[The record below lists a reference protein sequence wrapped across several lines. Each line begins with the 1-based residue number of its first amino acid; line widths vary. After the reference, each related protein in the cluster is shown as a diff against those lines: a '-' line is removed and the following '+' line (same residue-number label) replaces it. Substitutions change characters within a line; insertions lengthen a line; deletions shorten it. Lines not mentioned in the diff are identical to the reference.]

1 MATKKHQPRRGATPL
16 NVEKAKRQPFKF
28 KKPSWFRA
36 VYLSWVAA
44 PIMLV
49 LIILGGRMV
58 MDRWVINNVV
68 VNGDL
73 AIWSAEDIAQQVHW
87 VVGQG
92 FFSVDLEKV
101 YDSVDSMPLIKK
113 VTIKK
118 RWPGYVEV
126 KVQEDIPMAVWNGNK
141 LIGIG
146 GDLMAIPNHIS
157 VDNLALIT
165 GESEYLNTSI
175 NDFRLIQQSLAAQT
189 VNIESL
195 EISKTGS
202 LSLKLSN
209 QWSVQLGRKNIQQRA
224 ARLRKILIKLSE
236 EQVSA
241 VDLRYGKGA
250 AIEWRPKQEKG

>member
-1 MATKKHQPRRGATPL
+1 MVNKKRKPRRGATPL
-16 NVEKAKRQPFKF
+16 KVEKAPRKPIKL

-36 VYLSWVAA
+36 VYLGWIAA
-44 PIMLV
+44 PLLLAM
-49 LIILGGRMV
+49 IIYGGRIAI
-58 MDRWVINNVV
+58 DRWVINEVV
-68 VNGDL
+68 ISGDL
-73 AIWSAEDIAQQVHW
+73 AIWSEADIAKKVDW
-87 VVGQG
+87 IVGEG
-92 FFSVDLEKV
+92 FFSADLIRV
-101 YDSVDSMPLIKK
+101 YDTVNLMPLIKK
-113 VTIKK
+113 VTVKK
-118 RWPGYVEV
+118 RWPGYVEIR
-126 KVQEDIPMAVWNGNK
+126 VQEDIPMAVWNSNK

-146 GDLMAIPNHIS
+146 GDLMAIPDHIS
-157 VDNLALIT
+157 VDNLALIS
-165 GESEYLNTSI
+165 GDSEYLNTSI
-175 NDFRLIQQSLAAQT
+175 NDFRLIQQSLASHA

-224 ARLRKILIKLSE
+224 ARLRKILMKLSE